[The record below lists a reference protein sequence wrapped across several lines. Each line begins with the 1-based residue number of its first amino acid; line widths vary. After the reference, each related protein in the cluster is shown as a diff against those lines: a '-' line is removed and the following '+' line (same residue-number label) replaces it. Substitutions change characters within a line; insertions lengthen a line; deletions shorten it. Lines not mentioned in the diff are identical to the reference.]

1 SGDSVNIV
9 AGSADAGYPIA
20 SCFQESQPGKAN
32 ESDKFCDHGRS
43 VPSRAPFVA
52 ADTVMSID
60 RNAGSDL
67 NSPPRLLLL
76 YQEKEVL
83 LEEVGGIRTRIFKDQ
98 ADITKLQLLAA
109 QYMGAAE
116 QRAELLSGLKVQEQD
131 TNERILQIKNEIKRL
146 ET

>member
-1 SGDSVNIV
+1 MG
-9 AGSADAGYPIA
+9 
-20 SCFQESQPGKAN
+20 
-32 ESDKFCDHGRS
+32 
-43 VPSRAPFVA
+43 
-52 ADTVMSID
+52 D

-67 NSPPRLLLL
+67 YSPPRLLLL
-76 YQEKEVL
+76 YQEKEIL
-83 LEEVGGIRTRIFKDQ
+83 LEEVGGIRTRILKDQ